1 MTTEGGERST
11 PGASARRSSA
21 RAVPALSLSV
31 PALALSALALSACGG
46 APPSPSPSPALAPAP
61 SPASAPAP
69 SPASAPAPE
78 APHTEEFKAKPK
90 KPPEGASLRSPHLGM
105 APVVLGQP
113 ASGRLKVHF
122 IDVGQG
128 DSTLVECPGGAR
140 ILVDGGSGISASSRP
155 EEAATYL
162 HEALGASMSLD
173 AVIVT
178 HPDRDHYNAL
188 PFLLDGVSFDR
199 LWLVGRLEAYN
210 SPSFKTWLDAVPA
223 AKKKWIRTETR
234 DPQGQPNADLDC
246 GSADV
251 FMLSAA
257 ATGPNASWASNTSSM
272 VLMISHG
279 DFDVTLTGDATV
291 ETEDKITGAYDA
303 WWLDV
308 EVLKIG
314 HHGSSTTSTSVAW
327 LDAVK
332 PEIATVSSGHENEHG
347 HPRKIVVDR
356 VAQHTSSADPHA
368 FRWYKSQRAHED
380 LPSYREAIY
389 GTGASGHIVIES
401 DGQSYW
407 VTRSK

>member
-1 MTTEGGERST
+1 VINVGGVRT
-11 PGASARRSSA
+11 VLAAAR
-21 RAVPALSLSV
+21 PYALRGT
-31 PALALSALALSACGG
+31 ALAIALSACGG
-46 APPSPSPSPALAPAP
+46 APPTPAPAPAPAPALAPAP
-61 SPASAPAP
+61 APA
-69 SPASAPAPE
+69 E
-78 APHTEEFKAKPK
+78 APLTEEFKAKPK
-90 KPPEGASLRSPHLGM
+90 KPPEDGGLRGPHLGM
-105 APVVLGQP
+105 APVLLGQP

-155 EEAATYL
+155 ENAATYL

-188 PFLLDGVSFDR
+188 PYLLEEVTFDR

-210 SPSFKTWLDAVPA
+210 SSSFKTWLDAVPA
-223 AKKKWIRTETR
+223 SKKKWVRTETR

-246 GSADV
+246 GSADI

-257 ATGPNASWASNTSSM
+257 ATGANASWAANTSSM

-279 DFDVTLTGDATV
+279 DFDVLLTGDATV
-291 ETEDKITGAYDA
+291 ETEQKITDAYDA

-332 PEIATVSSGHENEHG
+332 PEIATVSSGHDNEHG
-347 HPRKIVVDR
+347 HPRKVVGASR
-356 VAQHTSSADPHA
+356 SSACRRSSTGPTSA
-368 FRWYKSQRAHED
+368 RAG
-380 LPSYREAIY
+380 PA
-389 GTGASGHIVIES
+389 GTTRRARP
-401 DGQSYW
+401 DGPTVELMQELAKKHGW
-407 VTRSK
+407 